1 MYCQRVFF
9 WVFLFIYI
17 STGIVLAVIA
27 HFIHNTTD
35 GYKQYGSH
43 ISHLARYYMGG
54 ISLYIIITS
63 FIHIIIG
70 FACQKR
76 LIFFRVAMI
85 FLVFGIIIEIVTVA
99 LIFLMR
105 TGIPAAQQKTTL
117 IIISSLTGYL
127 FVLQM
132 YGIIA
137 SLSYH
142 SELRHS
148 YEIVSSK

>member
-9 WVFLFIYI
+9 WVFLVVYI
-17 STGIVLAVIA
+17 STGILLATIA
-27 HFIHNTTD
+27 HWIHNTSA

-43 ISHLARYYMGG
+43 ISHLARYYIGG

-63 FIHIIIG
+63 SIHIIIG
-70 FACQKR
+70 FVCQKR
-76 LIFFRVAMI
+76 LIFFRAAVI
-85 FLVFGIIIEIVTVA
+85 FLILGIIVEIVTVA
-99 LIFLMR
+99 LVFLMR
-105 TGIPAAQQKTTL
+105 TGIPAPLQKTTL
-117 IIISSLTGYL
+117 IVISSLTAYL